1 MRPRFAPCAR
11 RLANLNALPSAV
23 NYGWT
28 RPVYHQTLAWLATQ
42 GVCETSIYPGP
53 GGNVGPRDWTRF
65 LAPWMMEELKWWRSL
80 PGCKIDDDQ
89 QAETEL
95 FVSPVGDDSADG
107 SRKAPWRT
115 LDRAGRGATAAKVA
129 TGKPVTV
136 SLLEGSFRRNSTLL
150 IGAGLAQ
157 VTFRSHPDNPSPA
170 RITATRPIPASA
182 LQPVADPQV
191 LRRLHAD
198 ARSKVLTVNLHQLAN
213 SPTRDFGWHGNS
225 SSFTSSP
232 DRFEVFIDGQPLT
245 LARWP
250 NVGERID
257 GSPCESLQYAVLMFL
272 LMRACFALC
281 SCRLRCHE

>member
-1 MRPRFAPCAR
+1 
-11 RLANLNALPSAV
+11 
-23 NYGWT
+23 
-28 RPVYHQTLAWLATQ
+28 
-42 GVCETSIYPGP
+42 
-53 GGNVGPRDWTRF
+53 
-65 LAPWMMEELKWWRSL
+65 MEELKWWRSL
-80 PGCKIDDDQ
+80 PGCKSDDDQ

-95 FVSPVGDDSADG
+95 FVSPAGDDSADG
-107 SRKAPWRT
+107 SRKTPWRT
-115 LDRAGRGATAAKVA
+115 LDRASRGAAAAKVA
-129 TGKPVTV
+129 TGKPVTI

-150 IGAGLAQ
+150 IGAELAQ

-182 LQPVADPQV
+182 FQPVADPQI

-198 ARSKVLTVNLHQLAN
+198 HSKVLTVNLHQLAD

-257 GSPCESLQYAVLMFL
+257 GSPCESHCSGHAVLIGL
-272 LMRACFALC
+272 LTRACFALC